1 MKTQEIPTSEVQLS
15 RAVHIDPK
23 GRTQINDNLILT
35 IILILG
41 ILGAFYI
48 LDASASPSTVNSQGY
63 TIEFSSTGH

>member
-15 RAVHIDPK
+15 RAVQVDAK
-23 GRTQINDNLILT
+23 KRTQINDNLILT

-63 TIEFSSTGH
+63 TIEFSSASR